1 MGSEMCI
8 RDRVNHTMAQMLAM
22 AVNERQDDWDL
33 RHPHVEFAYNNS
45 VTAATGLELNEVHTG
60 RLPRLLLTVFER
72 TGVAGHPRLA
82 HDHLAYFDFA
92 TNRQHSVDCTVRKH
106 HASPFLGLITETPP
120 SPTRCVRHLNL
131 AWVVGHGYKNPA
143 STVRQGVKANM
154 DAEVVKA
161 KRAVNWTGPYK
172 VRAVDPCSS
181 ADTLDSSP
189 LGENLL
195 YLDLPSDLPGSDS
208 RRLWGDRT
216 LLALCQPP

>member
-1 MGSEMCI
+1 M
-8 RDRVNHTMAQMLAM
+8 
-22 AVNERQDDWDL
+22 
-33 RHPHVEFAYNNS
+33 
-45 VTAATGLELNEVHTG
+45 ATGLASNTVDMG
-60 RLPRLLLTVFER
+60 RLPRLPLTVFER
-72 TGVAGHPRLA
+72 TGVVGHQSLA
-82 HDHLAYFDFA
+82 RDHLAYCDLPID
-92 TNRQHSVDCTVRKH
+92 RQQRASDIVRKH
-106 HASPFLGLITETPP
+106 HVLTASRFNRRTPP

-208 RRLWGDRT
+208 RRLCGDRT